1 MESEFLVELSMR
13 EYETL
18 RAEVLSTVERQ
29 YSLVNWGVSA
39 IAVVV
44 AAIVGGW
51 ATISSIP
58 GMMPAILLFIVPTL
72 MTVYVISWS
81 HVITKI
87 NQLGAR
93 LHQIEENIAAAVG
106 PELIQKTFSISPD
119 EDFNP
124 YNFTV
129 GWEHKLWKEGVN
141 LRVRATIN
149 VVKFALAAIYTL
161 FIFLNVL
168 MMIHQQKIGIRII
181 WSTST
186 IAGIFWA
193 AIWLLVFRYLRSRTL
208 EDHMPNAANSAD
220 AKSRGAPRSVK

>member
-1 MESEFLVELSMR
+1 VEPESLVDLSMR

-39 IAVVV
+39 IVVVIV

-51 ATISSIP
+51 ATLASIP
-58 GMMPAILLFIVPTL
+58 GMMSAILLFIVPTL
-72 MTVYVISWS
+72 MTVYVVSWS

-93 LHQIEENIAAAVG
+93 LHQIEENIAAAIS
-106 PELIQKTFSISPD
+106 PELIQRTFGIPPG

-141 LRVRATIN
+141 LHVRTTIHM
-149 VVKFALAAIYTL
+149 VKLALAAIYTL
-161 FIFLNVL
+161 FILLNAL
-168 MMIHQQKIGIRII
+168 MMVHQQKLDVRII
-181 WSTST
+181 WSIST
-186 IAGIFWA
+186 IVGVFWA
-193 AIWLLVFRYLRSRTL
+193 VVWFLVFRYLRNR
-208 EDHMPNAANSAD
+208 
-220 AKSRGAPRSVK
+220 KWGQVYC